1 MVKIP
6 DKKLKKIWGKS
17 GGLCAIC
24 KNDLF
29 KGGSNIGEVCHHC
42 RWDRFLGIPQVAET
56 PWIVKII

>member
-24 KNDLF
+24 KTDLF

-42 RWDRFLGIPQVAET
+42 RWDRYLGIPQVAEML
-56 PWIVKII
+56 